1 MTVTM
6 GVINKL
12 TLGKAELAKS
22 RLQRV
27 SKKGT
32 ERIENS

>member
-6 GVINKL
+6 GIINKL
-12 TLGKAELAKS
+12 ILGKVELAKS